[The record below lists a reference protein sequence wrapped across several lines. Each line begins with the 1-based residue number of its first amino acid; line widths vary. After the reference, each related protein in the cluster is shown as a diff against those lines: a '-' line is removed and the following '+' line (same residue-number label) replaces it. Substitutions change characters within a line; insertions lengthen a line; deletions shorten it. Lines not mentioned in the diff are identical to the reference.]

1 MIDINE
7 SLSSKNH
14 IYNAN
19 IMSDDQ
25 FIKKLLEDKPS
36 LHNNIKLMTNNYYLL

>member
-1 MIDINE
+1 MIDMTE
-7 SLSSKNH
+7 SLTSKYH

-19 IMSDDQ
+19 TPSDDQ

-36 LHNNIKLMTNNYYLL
+36 LYKY